1 MLFKVS
7 TNTNYG
13 TVNLRLSRVW
23 IKTGNPK
30 MPLKSVWFNEAKLH
44 SSNAEFCAA
53 ECESEN
59 RELTDDH
66 LVLAA

>member
-1 MLFKVS
+1 MLFKIS
-7 TNTNYG
+7 IKHG
-13 TVNLRLSRVW
+13 TVNPQLSRVW

-30 MPLKSVWFNEAKLH
+30 MPLKSVWFNEARLR
-44 SSNAEFCAA
+44 SPNAEFCAA
-53 ECESEN
+53 ERESES